1 MNVTTIGFDIA
12 KGVIQVHGVD
22 ASGTVTLRKR
32 MSRAGALKFFGGLKP
47 CLIGMEACGGAH
59 FWARELAAFGHT
71 VRLISPIYVKPY
83 VKRSKTDAAD
93 AAAICEAV
101 SRPHMR
107 FVPIKSREDQALAQ
121 AYKTRGLL
129 VAQRTALVNALRAHL
144 TEFGTVAP
152 LGPAGAA
159 RLIALVKAGEDALPD
174 LARRT
179 LLELADM
186 IEATQARI
194 AAFDARLR
202 ELASADEAG
211 GRLMKIPGVGPVAA
225 GTLRALAGDVTRFR
239 TGRDFAAWL
248 GLTPRQNSSGAKVRI
263 GAISKA
269 GNRELRTLLVMGQM
283 AVLRYALANPAK
295 ASPWL
300 AGMIK
305 RRPPL
310 VVAVAMA
317 AKAARVIWAMLAR
330 GESYRPLRV
339 STAAG

>member
-12 KGVIQVHGVD
+12 KGVIQIHGVD
-22 ASGTVTLRKR
+22 AAGLVTLRKR
-32 MSRAGALKFFGGLKP
+32 LSRKGALSFFARLKP

-59 FWARELAAFGHT
+59 YWARELASFGHQ
-71 VRLISPIYVKPY
+71 VRMISPLYVKPY

-107 FVPIKSREDQALAQ
+107 FVPVKSRQDQALAQ

-144 TEFGTVAP
+144 TEFGIVAP

-159 RLIALVKAGEDALPD
+159 RLIALVRARQERLPD
-174 LARRT
+174 LAYQT
-179 LLELADM
+179 LAALADM
-186 IEATQARI
+186 IESTQARI
-194 AAFDARLR
+194 ALFDGRLERLAADDEASQRLR
-202 ELASADEAG
+202 QV
-211 GRLMKIPGVGPVAA
+211 PGVGPVAA
-225 GTLRALAGDVTRFR
+225 GTIRALVGDVSRFK

-248 GLTPRQNSSGAKVRI
+248 GLTPRQNSSGDKVRI

-269 GNRELRTLLVMGQM
+269 GNRELRTLLVMGQL
-283 AVLRYALANPAK
+283 AVLRYVRATPAR
-295 ASPWL
+295 ASAWL

-317 AKAARVIWAMLAR
+317 AKTARIIWAMLAR
-330 GESYRPLRV
+330 GEAYRPHP
-339 STAAG
+339 A

>member
-12 KGVIQVHGVD
+12 KGVIQIHGVD
-22 ASGTVTLRKR
+22 AAGIVTLRKR
-32 MSRAGALKFFGGLKP
+32 TSRAGVLKVFSGLNP
-47 CLIGMEACGGAH
+47 CLVGMEACGGAH
-59 FWARELAAFGHT
+59 FWARELTALGHT

-107 FVPIKSREDQALAQ
+107 FVPVKSREEQALAQ

-144 TEFGTVAP
+144 TEFGIIAP

-159 RLIALVKAGEDALPD
+159 RLIELVRSGEESLPD

-186 IEATQARI
+186 IETTEGRI
-194 AAFDARLR
+194 GAFDARLK
-202 ELASADEAG
+202 ELAGADEASR
-211 GRLMKIPGVGPVAA
+211 RLMKVPGVGPVAA

-248 GLTPRQNSSGAKVRI
+248 GLTPRQNSSGDKVRI

-269 GNRELRTLLVMGQM
+269 GNRELRTLLVMGQL

-300 AGMIK
+300 A
-305 RRPPL
+305 
-310 VVAVAMA
+310 A
-317 AKAARVIWAMLAR
+317 A
-330 GESYRPLRV
+330 
-339 STAAG
+339 

>member
-1 MNVTTIGFDIA
+1 MDVTTIGFDIA

-22 ASGTVTLRKR
+22 AAGAVTLRKR
-32 MSRAGALKFFGGLKP
+32 LSRSGTLGFFARLKP

-59 FWARELAAFGHT
+59 YWARELSSFGHQ
-71 VRLISPIYVKPY
+71 VRLISPLYVKPY

-107 FVPIKSREDQALAQ
+107 FVPVKSGEEQALAQ
-121 AYKTRGLL
+121 AYKTRGLV
-129 VAQRTALVNALRAHL
+129 VAQRTALINALRAHL
-144 TEFGTVAP
+144 IEFGIVAP

-159 RLIALVKAGEDALPD
+159 RLIALVRARQEPLPE
-174 LARRT
+174 LVYHT
-179 LLELADM
+179 LGGLADM
-186 IEATQARI
+186 IETTQASI
-194 AAFDARLR
+194 ARFDAQLKRLA
-202 ELASADEAG
+202 ASDEASR
-211 GRLMKIPGVGPVAA
+211 RLTKIPGVGPVAS
-225 GTLRALAGDVTRFR
+225 GTIRALAGDVRRFK

-248 GLTPRQNSSGAKVRI
+248 GLTPRQNSSGEKVRI

-269 GNRELRTLLVMGQM
+269 GNRELRTLLVMGQL
-283 AVLRYALANPAK
+283 AVLRHARASPAK
-295 ASPWL
+295 ASAWL

-317 AKAARVIWAMLAR
+317 AKTARIIWAMLAR
-330 GESYRPLRV
+330 GEAYRPRP
-339 STAAG
+339 A